1 LQRALLLVHYTL
13 DYFWAPRRLRPRR
26 LLVSGGLLQLLVLL
40 LLTLDD
46 INDELV
52 LFHSAWS
59 DQVRSSSDVRFNLEK
74 RLLELSIVYL
84 HVTLDFVLSH
94 DLLKQI
100 NIVENRCLQVS
111 FWEIHDSLNNCLG
124 LRKKALRFFVILEV
138 HKCLASK
145 LVRYR

>member
-1 LQRALLLVHYTL
+1 MRALLLVHYTL

-26 LLVSGGLLQLLVLL
+26 LFVSGRLLQLLVLF

-59 DQVRSSSDVRFNLEK
+59 DQVRSSSDVRFNLKK

-84 HVTLDFVLSH
+84 QVTLDFVLSH

-100 NIVENRCLQVS
+100 DIVEDR
-111 FWEIHDSLNNCLG
+111 
-124 LRKKALRFFVILEV
+124 
-138 HKCLASK
+138 
-145 LVRYR
+145 